1 MASVQ
6 VVLVSVV
13 LLLVDNGC
21 AITVNSDTKKANP
34 KGGNSDRTTQSL
46 TFSSNGEDQLIFRD
60 DSAFPAVG
68 PSSIRRVGQAS
79 SVEFFESGWR
89 PLYSFNSEEQL
100 QLDQLPQESSAVVH
114 QLNALAEPPTNRTTK
129 YFRFS
134 ESDIMRHVPEPGANR
149 IANSIKFKERSS
161 EEYYDEEN
169 AQHNAGDEPSNLSGI
184 SPRMLKF
191 EESDIMK
198 FSANRTKPLKFE
210 ESVPNSQ
217 PAIAEDSERAANY
230 EVYVIENLLMNMTNP
245 ARYTRNYTKE
255 DTQPRIVQNADT
267 PTSASAIVDQRNS
280 SRFFR
285 FEEAD
290 RPRFEKSPTSSFSFF
305 ESGREEF
312 NFPKA
317 ETIVKPSEPIRG
329 SFKFSELDSRPLASS
344 ASNTRYDDDRSR
356 IESSSEPSRGSFK
369 FSDHDSKPLP
379 SSATQTRYGDDD
391 TSRPFKFTN
400 SATSSPSRPQ
410 SNDDQ
415 FYTVKATI
423 QIDGW
428 NNPAITPPTN
438 LVPVTTRRP
447 KKKKGKIYNQHGVD
461 IRKQDGF
468 NYQQPAQYDNYL
480 QQQQIAQSQYQAN
493 LQIPPTPQS
502 IPIDPYYQT
511 PSNPATQ
518 PFDPN
523 TYYIQ
528 NYLANYP
535 YQQPVQNPQQTA
547 EGSSLYPSQYSQPQ
561 PNPNIPTNLIPG
573 AEQTD
578 SPLSAQSIF
587 GFLQSVFNFA
597 PGTLGSYQTSPSAA
611 GPNRYSDP
619 QQAGVP
625 GAPPGT
631 GGSPITAVSS
641 QLRKALDKIAD
652 NDELQC
658 VPKLICMM
666 SRRSSGQGFSTY
678 VNRGLLSTVLSAVP
692 DSSPWLKFSRAA
704 LLGYGIGANSC
715 DIYYPKCP
723 KDESEIIFYLNNHR
737 GGFFRYFEDKDV
749 NRG

>member
-230 EVYVIENLLMNMTNP
+230 EV
-245 ARYTRNYTKE
+245 
-255 DTQPRIVQNADT
+255 
-267 PTSASAIVDQRNS
+267 
-280 SRFFR
+280 
-285 FEEAD
+285 
-290 RPRFEKSPTSSFSFF
+290 
-305 ESGREEF
+305 
-312 NFPKA
+312 
-317 ETIVKPSEPIRG
+317 
-329 SFKFSELDSRPLASS
+329 
-344 ASNTRYDDDRSR
+344 
-356 IESSSEPSRGSFK
+356 
-369 FSDHDSKPLP
+369 
-379 SSATQTRYGDDD
+379 
-391 TSRPFKFTN
+391 
-400 SATSSPSRPQ
+400 RPQ

-535 YQQPVQNPQQTA
+535 YQQPVQNPQPTA